1 MTFSQLSQSGLT
13 SAGVR
18 DFNQG
23 IMERIHGKKEPTL
36 SRAWKTGSIFQVP
49 TEIEHFLHSDVGKH
63 YSGKHSSCDFVTIE
77 ITFSYHVILV
87 ENIFVLISTSKLDS
101 LGGPLQDLILS
112 NALINKCLPGSSPS
126 GSREFEAGMALAR
139 KKLIIYL

>member
-36 SRAWKTGSIFQVP
+36 SRAWKTGSIFQVLA
-49 TEIEHFLHSDVGKH
+49 EIELFLHSDVGKH

-77 ITFSYHVILV
+77 ITFSYHIILV

-126 GSREFEAGMALAR
+126 GSRELEAGMALAR